1 MELKRRTTLIY
12 GLLLAVWVLV
22 VFWQVQEHVRVKEAA
37 KTELRDSSGVI
48 ANFLSAVIR
57 GMRFRG
63 AVLQDNLERPFNI
76 LLNGGRTNDF
86 NNPRELISIVLLNN
100 AGDPVVSVGR
110 PIEQS
115 DIAQL
120 QLSQD
125 GELWGQNTFTVIKPV
140 EGVNVPPEGSTNPTV
155 VLPPSRYFTNSFR
168 DGGGRGFPP
177 PQGGPPP
184 EPRPNDVGA
193 SNELSIATNIA
204 GGNDAPPR
212 EGEFR
217 PPPPDNGD
225 GQRGPREGG
234 RSRNRR
240 PPWMRG
246 MDEKEYEALIAKR
259 ELHGLVLAMST
270 DTMQAKC
277 LHDLWLRSIIAFFA
291 GISALGAGL
300 AWGNVSKTYQLQ
312 IRLVRV
318 SELNTHLKEMNLA
331 AAGLAHETRNPLNII
346 RGMAQMLSKQPD
358 APAEIREKTR
368 TIIDQTDIVTA
379 QLTEFINY
387 SRPRE
392 VRRTAISL
400 NSVLNE
406 VVRTLGYDLD
416 EKKVRLETSGEQFS
430 IEADD
435 QLLRQALFN
444 LVLNAIQA
452 VGPNGQ
458 IQVVTRRQ
466 NNSEGFIEIRDD
478 GPGVLPEQRA
488 EIFKPYF
495 TTQPK
500 GTGLGLAVVQQIVLV
515 HGWEI
520 QCLPNEPKG
529 AVFRISH
536 LKLAA

>member
-1 MELKRRTTLIY
+1 MFGMT
-12 GLLLAVWVLV
+12 
-22 VFWQVQEHVRVKEAA
+22 EA
-37 KTELRDSSGVI
+37 EY
-48 ANFLSAVIR
+48 
-57 GMRFRG
+57 
-63 AVLQDNLERPFNI
+63 E
-76 LLNGGRTNDF
+76 
-86 NNPRELISIVLLNN
+86 
-100 AGDPVVSVGR
+100 
-110 PIEQS
+110 
-115 DIAQL
+115 
-120 QLSQD
+120 
-125 GELWGQNTFTVIKPV
+125 TF
-140 EGVNVPPEGSTNPTV
+140 
-155 VLPPSRYFTNSFR
+155 
-168 DGGGRGFPP
+168 
-177 PQGGPPP
+177 
-184 EPRPNDVGA
+184 
-193 SNELSIATNIA
+193 IA
-204 GGNDAPPR
+204 G
-212 EGEFR
+212 
-217 PPPPDNGD
+217 
-225 GQRGPREGG
+225 
-234 RSRNRR
+234 
-240 PPWMRG
+240 
-246 MDEKEYEALIAKR
+246 R

-270 DTMQAKC
+270 DAMQAKC

-291 GISALGAGL
+291 GVSALGAGL

-478 GPGVLPEQRA
+478 GPGVLPEHRA